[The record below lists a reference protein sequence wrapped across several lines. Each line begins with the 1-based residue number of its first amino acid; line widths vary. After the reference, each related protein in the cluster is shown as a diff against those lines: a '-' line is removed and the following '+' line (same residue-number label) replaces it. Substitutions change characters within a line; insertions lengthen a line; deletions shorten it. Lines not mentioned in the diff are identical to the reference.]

1 MDYILIHDTTNDT
14 IEDILLKL
22 YADFVAT
29 ELKDLLT

>member
-1 MDYILIHDTTNDT
+1 MDCILIHEITNDT

-22 YADFVAT
+22 YADFVDT